1 MAKLLDFVVHNI
13 LYNIIIRNV
22 VHNSL
27 KKVINCL
34 KIAQNYIMNDI
45 INNIV
50 IHNSFKGNSHYM
62 SKAGYRTAML
72 KQSLL

>member
-1 MAKLLDFVVHNI
+1 
-13 LYNIIIRNV
+13 
-22 VHNSL
+22 
-27 KKVINCL
+27 
-34 KIAQNYIMNDI
+34 MNDI

-50 IHNSFKGNSHYM
+50 IHNSFQGKSHYM